1 MEDLK
6 AAGLLDKR
14 PAIQTLGTRGSLEAG
29 NAGLVAVEDSDE
41 EADLLEPLDPGDGEI
56 SVPSDMH

>member
-1 MEDLK
+1 MEDPK
-6 AAGLLDKR
+6 AAGLLIKTT
-14 PAIQTLGTRGSLEAG
+14 IQALGAGVGWGRQRLPRGAG
-29 NAGLVAVEDSDE
+29 EDSDE